1 MHEKFC
7 YFISKLSSIPFT
19 LHNLFVTQALSVT
32 FVKGGTALNV
42 IPSYVKFGGTL
53 RSQTTE
59 GMYHFRQRLK
69 EV

>member
-1 MHEKFC
+1 MKNFA
-7 YFISKLSSIPFT
+7 ISFLSFPLLRLPHIIYLPQ
-19 LHNLFVTQALSVT
+19 VLSVT
-32 FVKGGTALNV
+32 FVKAGTALNV

-59 GMYHFRQRLK
+59 GMYHFRQRIK